1 MLFGPTNTPG
11 LVLTGI
17 FLDPITGPFAMSRP
31 VATLR
36 QTDNNHIIEI
46 NDSVTE
52 DVYSQ
57 NELDARYA
65 QLGWPSLSR
74 LPSKPG
80 DVSSFGDQP
89 TIGAEIWA
97 SRRFMVQRV
106 SVNVAPED
114 LRPVEPFV
122 EAIEEALGQET
133 RVLQLKAFQKVFAV
147 WGEVIPLNM
156 VAGASL
162 AVTGTLSA
170 GTQLPDGA
178 PPNSPPGDRP
188 YNLSDIIDRHLS
200 TSRTFIRKLESRVQ
214 GGFSEALLNEGYEGW
229 LKSVAENPA
238 SWTVVKVHRVVPI
251 TDILGDKLRRSVEQ
265 VFGNSLVY
273 RSPSVGA
280 PHGSGFECDTKVLRA
295 IERIKVWYSDS
306 RIRDISIKYVGGA
319 VSGPYSF
326 GTLNPQS
333 QSDDFILG
341 SGEYITDVFVWYHV
355 DGWIAGLQFFKT
367 SLECSPIYGIKDRE
381 LITTHPPVLLSGNGN
396 ALLGFSG
403 TFYSDSICQVKAVW
417 RRDITVGR
425 YRHTQTSF
433 TGALHGF
440 VFNDLQHLA
449 DPATSRIAE
458 ITARTEN
465 SLANLSTTYVSIS
478 GGAIVRS
485 ETPARGTDRGP
496 LQTMILEDDEYIIRQ
511 ALYFTAIVIP
521 FTYTFNAE
529 EHPPFGTDKGD
540 VTFDFKAPKNIDGKD
555 MVLHYMAG
563 KACGCVH
570 SILFVWADK
579 PLQATDIQ

>member
-52 DVYSQ
+52 DIYSQ

-80 DVSSFGDQP
+80 DISSFGDQP

-133 RVLQLKAFQKVFAV
+133 RVLQLKALQKVFA
-147 WGEVIPLNM
+147 NM

-200 TSRTFIRKLESRVQ
+200 TSRTFVRKLESRVQ

-229 LKSVAENPA
+229 LKSVAGRPRMQENPA
-238 SWTVVKVHRVVPI
+238 TWTVVKVHRVVPI

-265 VFGNSLVY
+265 VFGSSLVY
-273 RSPSVGA
+273 RSPGVGA

-355 DGWIAGLQFFKT
+355 DGWIAGPRADHH
-367 SLECSPIYGIKDRE
+367 SPPCSPERQWERTFRILWYILFGFHMPGQSKRIQEWIFWAVIER
-381 LITTHPPVLLSGNGN
+381 
-396 ALLGFSG
+396 ALLR
-403 TFYSDSICQVKAVW
+403 QAVW

-458 ITARTEN
+458 ITARAEN
-465 SLANLSTTYVSIS
+465 SLANLCTTYVSIS

-496 LQTMILEDDEYIIRQ
+496 LQTMILEDDEYIIGVRG
-511 ALYFTAIVIP
+511 
-521 FTYTFNAE
+521 N
-529 EHPPFGTDKGD
+529 

-579 PLQATDIQ
+579 SLQATDIQ